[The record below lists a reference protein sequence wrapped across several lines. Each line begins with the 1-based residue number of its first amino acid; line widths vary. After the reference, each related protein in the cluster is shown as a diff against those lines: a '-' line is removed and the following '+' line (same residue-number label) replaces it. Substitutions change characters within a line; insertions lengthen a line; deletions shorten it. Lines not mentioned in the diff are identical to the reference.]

1 MVEKVLSTLSPWL
14 RNKLFDMHPV
24 SSGSPYEMAE
34 AVETKEHAYYT
45 LCEDSGP
52 VYHVPSSVERKV
64 YEEFQGKRFQKLHHK
79 DIV

>member
-1 MVEKVLSTLSPWL
+1 
-14 RNKLFDMHPV
+14 MHPV

-34 AVETKEHAYYT
+34 AVESKEHTYYT

-52 VYHVPSSVERKV
+52 AYHVPSSVERKV
-64 YEEFQGKRFQKLHHK
+64 YEEFQGKRFEKLHHK